1 MTLLML
7 PSARVAVVPLPWRC
21 LQAMSSPLW
30 RFGQCFG
37 EKDADEE
44 FSDADVLSAVEFD
57 TTGNY
62 LATGD
67 KGGRIVVFERARVR
81 GGLIEPGLSVCAA
94 WSARSFPLHFVARL
108 GFHDMSSMLAL
119 TVLCITSSR
128 RP

>member
-1 MTLLML
+1 
-7 PSARVAVVPLPWRC
+7 
-21 LQAMSSPLW
+21 MSSTPLW

-44 FSDADVLSAVEFD
+44 FSEADVLSAVEFD

-67 KGGRIVVFERARVR
+67 KGGRIVVFERAGAPKVR
-81 GGLIEPGLSVCAA
+81 KCGPLPWLLCARCDGFRKA
-94 WSARSFPLHFVARL
+94 VMCLWRYEWCGARNPVVSRAFRL
-108 GFHDMSSMLAL
+108 VSCRRLADPSL
-119 TVLCITSSR
+119 